1 MKKIKVLVIGSGGHA
16 KSCIEVIESV
26 KKFKIVGLI
35 DKEVNKRVGKYKVLF
50 TDKDIHKIKK
60 SSINLVLGIGSLKN
74 LKKRNIIFQRFKKFG
89 FQFPRVISNNSF
101 VSKNAFIGEGTI
113 VFNHA
118 LINTG
123 SVIGKNC
130 IINNKSL
137 IEHDSFIGDHVHIS
151 TSVTI
156 NGNCKIGQNSFI
168 GSRAVLKNDITI
180 KKNSFV
186 KMGTII
192 KKNL

>member
-16 KSCIEVIESV
+16 KSCIEVIESM
-26 KKFKIVGLI
+26 KKFKIIGLI
-35 DKEVNKRVGKYKVLF
+35 DKKINKRIGKYKVLF
-50 TDKDIHKIKK
+50 NDKDIQKIKK
-60 SSINLVLGIGSLKN
+60 NTKNLVLGIGSLDN
-74 LKKRNIIFQRFKKFG
+74 LKKRNIIFQRFKKLG
-89 FQFPRVISNNSF
+89 FQFPKIISNNST
-101 VSKNAFIGEGTI
+101 VSKNASIGEGTI
-113 VFNHA
+113 VFNHV

-137 IEHDSFIGDHVHIS
+137 IEHDAIIEDHVHIS
-151 TSVTI
+151 TCVTI

-180 KKNSFV
+180 KKDSFV
-186 KMGTII
+186 KMGSII

>member
-16 KSCIEVIESV
+16 KSCIEVIERL
-26 KKFKIVGLI
+26 KKFKIIGLI
-35 DKEVNKRVGKYKVLF
+35 DKKVNKRIGKYKVLF
-50 TDKDIHKIKK
+50 NDKDVKKIKK
-60 SSINLVLGIGSLKN
+60 SSTNLVLGIGSVNN
-74 LKKRNIIFQRFKKFG
+74 LKKRNIIFQRFKKLG
-89 FQFPRVISNNSF
+89 FKFPKVISNNST
-101 VSKNAFIGEGTI
+101 VSKNTTIGEGTI
-113 VFNHA
+113 VFNHV

-137 IEHDSFIGDHVHIS
+137 IEHDAIIEDHVHIS
-151 TSVTI
+151 TCVTI

-168 GSRAVLKNDITI
+168 GSRSVLKNDITI
-180 KKNSFV
+180 KKDSFV
-186 KMGTII
+186 KMGSII